1 MKPSEE
7 LMENIDYQLRL
18 MDGEEKT
25 IGEKLSAL
33 DFQIA
38 HEAPKV
44 SDKAGTSSINSQF
57 TEPVFEFV
65 DA

>member
-1 MKPSEE
+1 MKPSKE
-7 LMENIDYQLRL
+7 LMEHIDYQLRL
-18 MDGEEKT
+18 MDEDEKP

-38 HEAPKV
+38 LEAQKV
-44 SDKAGTSSINSQF
+44 YSSEGGYPVKSNI

-65 DA
+65 DE

>member
-1 MKPSEE
+1 MKPSKAI
-7 LMENIDYQLRL
+7 MEHIDYQLRL

-33 DFQIA
+33 DFQIT

-44 SDKAGTSSINSQF
+44 SD
-57 TEPVFEFV
+57 
-65 DA
+65 

>member
-7 LMENIDYQLRL
+7 LMEHIDYQLRL
-18 MDGEEKT
+18 MEGEEKT

-44 SDKAGTSSINSQF
+44 SDKAGTSSIKSQF

-65 DA
+65 DE

>member
-1 MKPSEE
+1 MKPSKE
-7 LMENIDYQLRL
+7 LMEYIDYQLRL

-44 SDKAGTSSINSQF
+44 SDKAGTSSIKSQF

-65 DA
+65 DE

>member
-1 MKPSEE
+1 MKPSED
-7 LMENIDYQLRL
+7 LMEHIDYQLRL

-44 SDKAGTSSINSQF
+44 SDKAGTSSIKSQF

-65 DA
+65 DE

>member
-1 MKPSEE
+1 MKPSKE
-7 LMENIDYQLRL
+7 LMEHIDYQLRL

-25 IGEKLSAL
+25 IGEKLSVL

-44 SDKAGTSSINSQF
+44 SDRVGASSIKSEF

-65 DA
+65 DE

>member
-7 LMENIDYQLRL
+7 LMEHIDYQLRL
-18 MDGEEKT
+18 MEGEEKT

-33 DFQIA
+33 VFQIA
-38 HEAPKV
+38 HGAPKV
-44 SDKAGTSSINSQF
+44 SDRAGASPVKSNI

-65 DA
+65 DE

>member
-1 MKPSEE
+1 MKPSKE
-7 LMENIDYQLRL
+7 LMEHIDYQLRL

-44 SDKAGTSSINSQF
+44 SDKAGTSSIKSQF

-65 DA
+65 DE